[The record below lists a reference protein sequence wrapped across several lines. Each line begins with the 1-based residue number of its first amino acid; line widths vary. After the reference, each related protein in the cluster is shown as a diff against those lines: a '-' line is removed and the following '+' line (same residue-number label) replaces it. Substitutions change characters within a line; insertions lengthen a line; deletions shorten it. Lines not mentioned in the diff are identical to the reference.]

1 MKLSCEKIT
10 VDFVGLRALDQVSLS
25 LKTKEILGLIGPNG
39 SGKTTLLNTIG
50 GQLKPTEGNIFK
62 DNLNITKLSPQNRVK
77 NGLARSFQIVR
88 TFDSLNVF
96 ENIKSASLVNHMNY
110 VDKIRYCDEII
121 SYLKLDLD
129 EPAAGMN
136 DDESEILLNML
147 REIPDKFNLGILI
160 IDHDMSLIMKLC
172 NRLHVLDSGKTI
184 AEGLVDQVKRHPDV
198 VKAYLGEGFKD
209 ENA

>member
-1 MKLSCEKIT
+1 MAT
-10 VDFVGLRALDQVSLS
+10 DPDF
-25 LKTKEILGLIGPNG
+25 
-39 SGKTTLLNTIG
+39 LL
-50 GQLKPTEGNIFK
+50 
-62 DNLNITKLSPQNRVK
+62 
-77 NGLARSFQIVR
+77 
-88 TFDSLNVF
+88 
-96 ENIKSASLVNHMNY
+96 
-110 VDKIRYCDEII
+110 
-121 SYLKLDLD
+121 LD